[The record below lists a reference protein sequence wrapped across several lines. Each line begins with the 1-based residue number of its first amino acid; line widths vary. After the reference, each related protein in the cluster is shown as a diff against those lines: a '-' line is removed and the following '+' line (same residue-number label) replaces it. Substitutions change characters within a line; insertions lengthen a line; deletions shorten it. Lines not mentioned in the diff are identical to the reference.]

1 MKFSYSNIIN
11 PKDKIDSLAAQFVEQ
26 NINGENAH
34 LFASQWYLDNINIK
48 LFCQEMDVLIE
59 R

>member
-11 PKDKIDSLAAQFVEQ
+11 PKDKIESLAAQFVEQ
-26 NINGENAH
+26 KINGENAH